1 MHIEF
6 ELQALDD
13 IRPWGDAQNPS
24 LHWFGFTDGLYCIG
38 VGSDYLLSY
47 SEAVRAP
54 FAKEYPEAYSGP
66 CVDYQVVRLWEDLI
80 EMLPYV
86 LEPVP
91 KKIVHYLEQDYAA
104 TEAYSD
110 RVHEWWDAQDAADA
124 PKGLTSEI
132 ADTATLWQDHRFLDN
147 GYLSPSAR
155 IWMWSEDDVVR
166 IAWDNRDIVID
177 GQPVWSAQRG
187 AYSLSR
193 EAFLDAVRAF
203 DRALIGQMA
212 DRVDQVCRH
221 WNRPEIHVDFDG
233 LRRDH
238 DDRATWLQNRLDYRD
253 RFATDWEAV
262 AAAMKTIDS
271 A

>member
-6 ELQALDD
+6 ELRAIDE
-13 IRPWGDAQNPS
+13 IAPWGDAQNPS
-24 LHWFGFTDGLYCIG
+24 LSWFGLTDGLYRIG
-38 VGSDYLLSY
+38 VGPDYLLSY

-54 FAKEYPEAYSGP
+54 FARECPEAYSGP
-66 CVDYQVVRLWEDLI
+66 CVDYYVVRLWEDLI

-86 LEPVP
+86 LEPAP
-91 KKIVHYLEQDYAA
+91 KEFVRYLEQDYAA

-110 RVHEWWDAQDAADA
+110 RVHEWWDTQDAAGAPNGVSYGVADA
-124 PKGLTSEI
+124 
-132 ADTATLWQDHRFLDN
+132 ATRWKDHRFLDN

-166 IAWDNRDIVID
+166 IAWDNRDIEMN

-193 EAFLDAVRAF
+193 EAFLDAIRAF
-203 DRALIGQMA
+203 DRAFIGQMA
-212 DRVDQVCRH
+212 DRVDQVCTH
-221 WNRPEIHVDFDG
+221 WNRPEIDVDFDG
-233 LRRDH
+233 LKRDH
-238 DDRATWLQNRLDYRD
+238 CGRATWLQNRLDYRD
-253 RFATDWEAV
+253 RFATDWDAV
-262 AAAMKTIDS
+262 AAAMKTIES